1 MFRDPKLPEWLP
13 LANIGLGK
21 DDQFTV
27 ICKILREQRLAVAM
41 HEGPCNDANLT
52 ASKRKKMIKLK
63 ALAVAAIL
71 CIASTPVFA
80 QSALKDILDSG
91 VLKVGTT
98 GDWNPMTV
106 KDPASNSYE
115 GYDIDVMTELATDLG
130 VELEFVATDWKTL
143 VNGVVAGNYHMTG
156 SASISPARMK
166 AAGYSDSYIAVEI
179 QPYTT
184 ADKADKF
191 DGWDSINNAD
201 VKVAAT
207 LGTTFEKMVR
217 EWFPESEIKSI
228 EAPAL
233 QHQEVLSGRS
243 DVFVT
248 SNIEGATLTQKF
260 DKIVPINVDAARAP
274 TPIAMLLPQDDQVW
288 INYVNNWIKIKKAR
302 GFFDETAAKWGL

>member
-1 MFRDPKLPEWLP
+1 MKL
-13 LANIGLGK
+13 
-21 DDQFTV
+21 
-27 ICKILREQRLAVAM
+27 
-41 HEGPCNDANLT
+41 
-52 ASKRKKMIKLK
+52 IKAIAAA
-63 ALAVAAIL
+63 ALV
-71 CIASTPVFA
+71 CITTTPVMA
-80 QSALKDILDSG
+80 QSALKDILNNG

-106 KDPASNSYE
+106 KDPANNKYE
-115 GYDIDVMTELATDLG
+115 GYDIDVMTELAADLG
-130 VELEFVATDWKTL
+130 VELEFVPTDWKTL

-166 AAGYSDSYIAVEI
+166 AAGYSESYIAVEI

-184 ADKADKF
+184 ADKADRF
-191 DGWDSINNAD
+191 DGWDSINQAD

-207 LGTTFEKMVR
+207 LGTTFEKLVK
-217 EWFPESEIKSI
+217 EWFPDSEIKAI

-248 SNIEGATLTQKF
+248 SNIEGATLTKKF
-260 DKIVPINVDAARAP
+260 DKIVPIAVDAARAP

-302 GFFDETAAKWGL
+302 GFFAETAAKWGL